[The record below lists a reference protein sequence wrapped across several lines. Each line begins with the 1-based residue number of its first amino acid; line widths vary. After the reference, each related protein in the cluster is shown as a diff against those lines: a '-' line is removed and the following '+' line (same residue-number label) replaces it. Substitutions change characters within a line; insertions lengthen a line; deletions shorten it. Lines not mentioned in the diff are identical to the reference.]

1 MMASVAVVE
10 SPTERPVAVWIEDR
24 DGTIV
29 RGVAES
35 VTERGIQVRL
45 SGPPTFGQGAQ
56 VAIRISFD
64 PASPTV
70 ATTARV
76 SWVRSEGGEPE
87 CGLAWTESEAA
98 VASWLKPRN

>member
-35 VTERGIQVRL
+35 VTERGVHVRL
-45 SGPPTFGQGAQ
+45 SGPPAFAQGTE
-56 VAIRISFD
+56 VALRISFD
-64 PASPTV
+64 PGRPTV

-76 SWVRSEGGEPE
+76 SWVRSEGGPAE
-87 CGLAWTESEAA
+87 CGLEWTETEAV
-98 VASWLKPRN
+98 VASWLKSRN